1 MLNKEVLPRKIFIII
16 NAFFLTVVTL
26 TCVLPFVHL
35 FAVSL
40 SSNVAATAG
49 EVKFWPV
56 GLTFDAYNFL
66 YQKPEFAR
74 SLLISLKR
82 VFLGT
87 LINMSLVILTAYPL
101 TRSVKEFRWRTAYA
115 WFFVFT
121 MFFGGGMIPAYMVV
135 RATGLIDTIW
145 ALIIPG
151 ALNVWNTIML
161 VNFFRGVPR
170 ELEEAA
176 IIDGAGHLGVVW
188 NIFIPV
194 SVPALATIL
203 LFTIVGHW
211 NSWFD
216 GILYMNSPLKYPL
229 QTYLSTLITQRNMS
243 FMSVEEL
250 ENMKNLSE
258 KTVRT
263 AQIFLGALPI
273 MLVYPFLQ
281 KYFIKGIVIGSVK
294 G

>member
-1 MLNKEVLPRKIFIII
+1 MRNIEVLPRKIFIAI
-16 NAFFLTVVTL
+16 NTVFLVVVML

-49 EVKFWPV
+49 KVKFWPV

-74 SLLISLKR
+74 SLLVSVKR
-82 VFLGT
+82 VALGT

-101 TRSVKEFRWRTAYA
+101 TRSVKEFRWRTVYA

-121 MFFGGGMIPAYMVV
+121 MFFGGGLIPSYMVIKT
-135 RATGLIDTIW
+135 TGLIDSIW

-176 IIDGAGHLGVVW
+176 IIDGAGHLDVLW
-188 NIFIPV
+188 NIFVPV
-194 SVPALATIL
+194 SMPALATIL

-211 NSWFD
+211 NAWFD
-216 GILYMNSPLKYPL
+216 GIIYMNSPTKYPL
-229 QTYLSTLITQRNMS
+229 QTYLSTLITQRNMT
-243 FMSVEEL
+243 FMSIEEL

-273 MLVYPFLQ
+273 MMVYPFLQ